1 MTLPAGQ
8 PIDEYKTRLAAR
20 LAALERH
27 KQTHVWLGNCRVIGF
42 LGLLALT
49 AAAFFGD
56 AFSPWWLVVPFAM
69 LAAAGIVMERREA
82 VIDQLLRATRFY
94 ERALDRLA
102 DRWAGRGVT
111 GERFRDEHHLYAAD
125 LDILGE
131 ASLYERLCLAR
142 TERGEALLANWL
154 LHAAT
159 PGEVTARRVAVRE
172 LVTKPD
178 LREEVALAGAFG
190 PALKFEPS
198 AAALASWGSEPV
210 RPLSPMLR
218 VLGWTLSITGLLA
231 IAAVIAYIGVV
242 VGSLTLPE
250 PQAVAI
256 GRFAL
261 GAAAICIA
269 GDRSFKRR
277 SEAIISRVF
286 KAEHQLSLLAGI
298 MKAIEEETFETPRLS
313 QIRHALVAGDRRASL
328 QIAQLRQLAALL
340 RWRTNEFVRLVGPLV
355 QWDLHVSMAIERW
368 RRVSGRS
375 IGGWLEAVG
384 EMEALA
390 SIAWYTY
397 ERRNDVFPQFVADAP
412 MFDAAALG
420 HPLLPADRMIANDIR
435 LASDLRV
442 YVVSGS
448 NMSGKSTL
456 LRAIGVNAVLAQA
469 GAPVA
474 ATSLRMSPL
483 TVGASIRVQDSLRE
497 GTSRFYAEISRLSAI
512 MQMAAQGPLLFLIDE
527 FLHGTNSH
535 DRKIG
540 AEAVVRGLV
549 ERGAVGL
556 ITTHDLA
563 LTDIATTLSPR
574 AANVHFQDFLE
585 QGQMRFDYRL
595 RPGIVEHSNALE
607 LMRTVGLDV

>member
-1 MTLPAGQ
+1 MSVTASR
-8 PIDEYKTRLAAR
+8 PIDDYQTRLAAR
-20 LAALERH
+20 RAELERQRRTHIRLGNFRLIGFLTLLVLAAL
-27 KQTHVWLGNCRVIGF
+27 
-42 LGLLALT
+42 
-49 AAAFFGD
+49 AFFGG
-56 AFSPWWLVVPFAM
+56 AFSPWWLVVPVVI
-69 LAAAGIVMERREA
+69 LAAVGVVMERREA
-82 VIDQLLRATRFY
+82 VIDQLLRTIGFY

-111 GERFRDEHHLYAAD
+111 GDRFRDEHHLYADD

-142 TERGEALLANWL
+142 TERGEALLAKWL

-159 PGEVTARRVAVRE
+159 PGDVAERQVAVRE

-190 PALKFEPS
+190 TTQKFEPS
-198 AAALASWGSEPV
+198 AAALASWGSEAV
-210 RPLSPMLR
+210 RPLPPMLR
-218 VLGWTLSITGLLA
+218 LLGWILSVTGFLA
-231 IAAVIAYIGVV
+231 LAAAVAYVGIS
-242 VGSLTLPE
+242 VGSIALPE
-250 PQAVAI
+250 SQAVAI

-261 GAAAICIA
+261 IAAAICFA
-269 GDRSFKRR
+269 GDRSFKSR
-277 SEAIISRVF
+277 SEAIIARVF

-298 MKAIEEETFETPRLS
+298 MKAIEAESFETPRLS
-313 QIRHALVAGDRRASL
+313 RLKQALMDGDRKASL
-328 QIAQLRQLAALL
+328 QIARLRLFVSLL
-340 RWRTNEFVRLVGPLV
+340 QWRTNELVRLAGPLL
-355 QWDLHVSMAIERW
+355 QLDLHVSMAIERW
-368 RRVSGRS
+368 RSVSGRS
-375 IGGWLEAVG
+375 VGGWLEAVG

-390 SIAWYTY
+390 SLAWYTY
-397 ERRNDVFPQFVADAP
+397 EREGDVFPEFTENGP
-412 MFDAAALG
+412 TFDAAALR
-420 HPLLPADRMIANDIR
+420 HPLLPADRVIANDIR
-435 LASDLRV
+435 LTRDLRV

-474 ATSLRMSPL
+474 AASLRISPL
-483 TVGASIRVQDSLRE
+483 AVGASIRVQDSLRD

-512 MQMAAQGPLLFLIDE
+512 MRTATQGPLLFLIDE

-549 ERGAVGL
+549 ERGAIGL

-563 LTDIATTLSPR
+563 LTGIVTTLAPR

-585 QGQMRFDYRL
+585 QGTMRFDYHL

-607 LMRTVGLDV
+607 LMRSVGLDV